1 MKITPTHRTT
11 QKIELKEGEP
21 IKVKQSTEEIETP
34 ISQFNKKQMCDYI
47 INNGQYATQKLL
59 KIAISYRFAHSHYSG
74 NPDVKRLWK
83 NIDYFALK
91 STWPRGFLNGKFP
104 RLILFQGGV

>member
-1 MKITPTHRTT
+1 
-11 QKIELKEGEP
+11 
-21 IKVKQSTEEIETP
+21 
-34 ISQFNKKQMCDYI
+34 MCDYI

-59 KIAISYRFAHSHYSG
+59 KIAISYRFANSHYSG